1 MPGTT
6 AAALGQRIETARHA
20 AGLTRRQ
27 VCDVSGVSISM
38 IRKTEGG
45 ERWPSDAVLDALARA
60 VQTTPEELLGGPR
73 RTDSRVHQAVPELQR
88 VIAAYDLP
96 DDGPV
101 RPFPQLAAAVDL
113 AVEYRVQS
121 QYARLAEE
129 TPPLLDELFRAVDH
143 AQGAD
148 REQTARLLALA
159 IRSADAVA
167 YKYGYRDLSARLV
180 ELMRWAAGI
189 AGDPALE
196 ATAAYVRME
205 VYFSTGQLSPGLRSL
220 RAAVDRM
227 PAPTTEPLAAAAA
240 ALHMRAAVAAGRMR
254 RADEAREHLR
264 DAEVLA
270 RRVRERLYDGTAVGP
285 DSLEIHRLA
294 VAVELGEQQDLHDAV
309 TAATR
314 WAPPRELP
322 AERRS
327 HYYIDLGRAQM
338 LLGRPQHAKESL
350 LVARRIAPQHVREHG
365 QVRAELATLVRL
377 SRGRD
382 EQLLQFARWAKAV

>member
-45 ERWPSDAVLDALARA
+45 ERRPSDAVLDALARA

-73 RTDSRVHQAVPELQR
+73 RTDSRVHQAVPEL
-88 VIAAYDLP
+88 
-96 DDGPV
+96 
-101 RPFPQLAAAVDL
+101 
-113 AVEYRVQS
+113 
-121 QYARLAEE
+121 AR
-129 TPPLLDELFRAVDH
+129 
-143 AQGAD
+143 
-148 REQTARLLALA
+148 
-159 IRSADAVA
+159 
-167 YKYGYRDLSARLV
+167 K
-180 ELMRWAAGI
+180 
-189 AGDPALE
+189 
-196 ATAAYVRME
+196 
-205 VYFSTGQLSPGLRSL
+205 
-220 RAAVDRM
+220 
-227 PAPTTEPLAAAAA
+227 
-240 ALHMRAAVAAGRMR
+240 
-254 RADEAREHLR
+254 HLR

-270 RRVRERLYDGTAVGP
+270 RRVRERLHDGTAVGP

-294 VAVELGEQQDLHDAV
+294 VAVELGEQQDLQDAV

-327 HYYIDLGRAQM
+327 HYYIDLGRAHM

-365 QVRAELATLVRL
+365 QVRAEPATLVRL

>member
-6 AAALGQRIETARHA
+6 ATALGERVKTARHV

-27 VCDVSGVSISM
+27 VYDLSGVSISM
-38 IRKTEGG
+38 LRKVEDG
-45 ERWPSDAVLDALARA
+45 ERWPSDSVLDALAKA
-60 VQTTPEELLGGPR
+60 VQTTPEELLAGPG
-73 RTDSRVHQAVPELQR
+73 RTDSRVHHAIPALQW

-101 RPFPQLAAAVDL
+101 RPLPQLAAEVDL
-113 AVEYRVQS
+113 AVEDRVQS
-121 QYARLAEE
+121 QYARLAEQM
-129 TPPLLDELFRAVDH
+129 PSLLEELFRAVDQAH
-143 AQGAD
+143 GAE
-148 REQTARLLALA
+148 REQTAHLLALA

-180 ELMRWAAGI
+180 ELMRWAASI
-189 AGDPALE
+189 AAEPALE
-196 ATAAYVRME
+196 AAAAYVRME
-205 VYFSTGQLSPGLRSL
+205 TYFAADQLAPGLRSL

-227 PAPTTEPLAAAAA
+227 PAPATAPLAAARA
-240 ALHMRAAVAAGRMR
+240 ALHMRAAVTAGRMR
-254 RADEAREHLR
+254 HADEAREHLR
-264 DAEVLA
+264 AAEALA
-270 RRVRERLYDGTAVGP
+270 GRVREQLYDGTAVGP

-294 VAVELGEQQDLHDAV
+294 VAVELGDPQDLREAV
-309 TAATR
+309 TAASR

-338 LLGRPQHAKESL
+338 LLGQPQHAKESL
-350 LVARRIAPQHVREHG
+350 LVARQIAPQHVREHG
-365 QVRAELATLVRL
+365 QVRAELATMVRL